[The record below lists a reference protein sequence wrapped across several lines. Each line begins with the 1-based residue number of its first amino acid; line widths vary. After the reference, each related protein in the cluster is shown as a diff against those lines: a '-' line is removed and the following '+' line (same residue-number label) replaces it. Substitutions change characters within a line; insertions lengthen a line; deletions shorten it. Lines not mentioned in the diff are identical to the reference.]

1 MINDFEDITYEL
13 TEDEL
18 NKIPLIIKGLSLRK
32 GKDMAVSGTL
42 ICEKMKLHGSRLRK
56 IINYIRVNN
65 LHYGLCS
72 CGKGYY
78 TANTLKELEE
88 CLISLKQRIASQVK
102 VLNALEGQTMM
113 FGGVGQL
120 SIFE

>member
-18 NKIPLIIKGLSLRK
+18 NKVPLIIKGIGQRM

-42 ICEKMKLHGSRLRK
+42 ICKKMNLKGARLGK

-78 TANTLKELEE
+78 TASTLREIEG
-88 CLISLKQRIASQVK
+88 CITSLRQRVASQIK
-102 VLNALEGQTMM
+102 VLNALEKQTVM
-113 FGGVGQL
+113 FGGMGQL

>member
-18 NKIPLIIKGLSLRK
+18 NKVPLIIKGIGQRM

-42 ICEKMKLHGSRLRK
+42 ICKKMNLKGARLRK

-78 TANTLKELEE
+78 TAHTLKEIEG
-88 CLISLKQRIASQVK
+88 CITSLRQRIASQVK

-113 FGGVGQL
+113 FGGVEQL

>member
-18 NKIPLIIKGLSLRK
+18 NKVPLIIKGIGQRM

-42 ICEKMKLHGSRLRK
+42 ICKKMNLKGARLRK

-78 TANTLKELEE
+78 TASTLREIEG
-88 CLISLKQRIASQVK
+88 CITSLRQRVASQIK
-102 VLNALEGQTMM
+102 VLNALEKQTVM
-113 FGGVGQL
+113 FGGMGQL

>member
-1 MINDFEDITYEL
+1 
-13 TEDEL
+13 
-18 NKIPLIIKGLSLRK
+18 
-32 GKDMAVSGTL
+32 MAVSGTL
-42 ICEKMKLHGSRLRK
+42 ICKKMNLHGARLRK

-78 TANTLKELEE
+78 TAHTLKEIEG
-88 CLISLKQRIASQVK
+88 CITSISQRIASKVK
-102 VLNALEGQTMM
+102 VLNALEGQTLM
-113 FGGVGQL
+113 FGGGGQL